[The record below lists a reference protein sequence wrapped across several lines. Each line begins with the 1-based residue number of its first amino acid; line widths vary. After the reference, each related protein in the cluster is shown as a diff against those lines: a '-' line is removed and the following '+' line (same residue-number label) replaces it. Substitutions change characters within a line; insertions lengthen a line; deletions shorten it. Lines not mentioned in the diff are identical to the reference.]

1 MLEPGHDRVAD
12 DEVTMTTLP
21 QTGHEHHERIRQH
34 VDRLPA
40 LADMLELRPVP
51 PEFAPSFSKE
61 YDFMT
66 GTLWPHV
73 EVVESNVYPEL
84 ERLQQNR
91 HSMAHLRRE
100 HEEMSRLIESMG
112 SYLERAEAGRLN
124 PTDALGLRRL
134 VIQFYALVKTHV
146 GEEEEYLRVLQGNLS
161 ESEQAVVEQGL
172 EHRSSE

>member
-1 MLEPGHDRVAD
+1 MSP
-12 DEVTMTTLP
+12 LP
-21 QTGHEHHERIRQH
+21 QTGHEHHEKIRQH

-51 PEFAPSFSKE
+51 PEFAVGFAKE

-73 EVVESNVYPEL
+73 EVVESTVYPEL

-100 HEEMSRLIESMG
+100 HEEMGRLIESMG
-112 SYLERAEAGRLN
+112 GYMDRVEAGGLN
-124 PTDALGLRRL
+124 PTDSLGLRRL
-134 VIQFYALVKTHV
+134 IIQFYALVKTHV
-146 GEEEEYLRVLQGNLS
+146 GEEEEYLHVLKGNLS
-161 ESEQAVVEQGL
+161 EDEQAVIEQGL
-172 EHRSSE
+172 EHRASQ

>member
-1 MLEPGHDRVAD
+1 MSP
-12 DEVTMTTLP
+12 LP
-21 QTGHEHHERIRQH
+21 QTGHEHHERIREH

-40 LADMLELRPVP
+40 LADILEGRPP
-51 PEFAPSFSKE
+51 APEFAARFAAE

-66 GTLWPHV
+66 GTLLPHV
-73 EVVESNVYPEL
+73 RVVEENVYPEL

-100 HEEMSRLIESMG
+100 HAELAELIESMG
-112 SYLERAEAGRLN
+112 GYMERVESGALN

-134 VIQFYALVKTHV
+134 IIRFYALVKTHV

-161 ESEQAVVEQGL
+161 ESEQDVVEQGL
-172 EHRSSE
+172 EHPSSS

>member
-1 MLEPGHDRVAD
+1 MSP
-12 DEVTMTTLP
+12 LP
-21 QTGHEHHERIRQH
+21 QTGHEHHEKIRQH

-40 LADMLELRPVP
+40 LADMLEARPVP
-51 PEFAPSFSKE
+51 SEFAAGFARE

-73 EVVESNVYPEL
+73 EVVESTVYPEL

-100 HEEMSRLIESMG
+100 HEEMGRLIESMG
-112 SYLERAEAGRLN
+112 GYMDRVEAGGLN

-134 VIQFYALVKTHV
+134 IIQFYALVKTHV
-146 GEEEEYLRVLQGNLS
+146 GEEEEYLHVLKGNLS
-161 ESEQAVVEQGL
+161 EDEQAVIEQGL
-172 EHRSSE
+172 EHRASQ

>member
-1 MLEPGHDRVAD
+1 M
-12 DEVTMTTLP
+12 MTLP
-21 QTGHEHHERIRQH
+21 RTGHEHHERIRQH
-34 VDRLPA
+34 IDRLPA

-51 PEFAPSFSKE
+51 TEFGRSFTTE

-73 EVVESNVYPEL
+73 EVVELSVYPEL

-100 HEEMSRLIESMG
+100 HEQIGELIESMG
-112 SYLERAEAGRLN
+112 GYLERAEAGRLN

-134 VIQFYALVKTHV
+134 IISFYALVKTHL

-161 ESEQAVVEQGL
+161 EDEQSLVEHGL

>member
-1 MLEPGHDRVAD
+1 MSP
-12 DEVTMTTLP
+12 LP
-21 QTGHEHHERIRQH
+21 QTGHEHHDRIRQH

-40 LADMLELRPVP
+40 LADMLEQRPVP
-51 PEFAPSFSKE
+51 EEFTSRFTAE

-73 EVVESNVYPEL
+73 QVVERNVYPEL

-100 HEEMSRLIESMG
+100 HEELGGLIESMG
-112 SYLERAEAGRLN
+112 GYMERVEAGHLN

-134 VIQFYALVKTHV
+134 IIRFYATVKTHV
-146 GEEEEYLRVLQGNLS
+146 AEEEEYLRVLQANLS
-161 ESEQAVVEQGL
+161 EDEQAIVEHGL
-172 EHRSSE
+172 EHASNE

>member
-1 MLEPGHDRVAD
+1 MSP
-12 DEVTMTTLP
+12 LP
-21 QTGHEHHERIRQH
+21 QTGHEHHQRIREH

-40 LADMLELRPVP
+40 LADMLEQRPVP
-51 PEFAPSFSKE
+51 AEFGERFAVE

-73 EVVESNVYPEL
+73 QVVEQNVYPEL

-100 HEEMSRLIESMG
+100 HDELGQLIESIGGYMD
-112 SYLERAEAGRLN
+112 RVEAGPLN

-134 VIQFYALVKTHV
+134 IIRFYATVKTHV
-146 GEEEEYLRVLQGNLS
+146 GEEEEYLRVLQANLS
-161 ESEQAVVEQGL
+161 DSEQEVVEHGL
-172 EHRSSE
+172 EHASRE

>member
-1 MLEPGHDRVAD
+1 MSP
-12 DEVTMTTLP
+12 LP
-21 QTGHEHHERIRQH
+21 QTGHEHHDRIRQH

-40 LADMLELRPVP
+40 LADMLEQRPVSD
-51 PEFAPSFSKE
+51 EFAPRFAAE

-73 EVVESNVYPEL
+73 QVVERNVYPEL

-100 HEEMSRLIESMG
+100 HEELGGLIESMG
-112 SYLERAEAGRLN
+112 GYMERVEVGHLN

-134 VIQFYALVKTHV
+134 IIKFYATVKTHV
-146 GEEEEYLRVLQGNLS
+146 AEEEEYLRVLQANLS
-161 ESEQAVVEQGL
+161 EEEQATIEHGL
-172 EHRSSE
+172 EHASNE

>member
-1 MLEPGHDRVAD
+1 MSP
-12 DEVTMTTLP
+12 LP
-21 QTGHEHHERIRQH
+21 QTGHEHHERIREH

-40 LADMLELRPVP
+40 LADMLEARPVAD
-51 PEFAPSFSKE
+51 EFAARFAAE
-61 YDFMT
+61 YDFMI

-73 EVVESNVYPEL
+73 QVVEGNVYPEL

-112 SYLERAEAGRLN
+112 GYMERVEAGSLN

-134 VIQFYALVKTHV
+134 IIRFYALVKMHV
-146 GEEEEYLRVLQGNLS
+146 AEEEEYLRVLQGNLS
-161 ESEQAVVEQGL
+161 EGEQAVVERGL
-172 EHRSSE
+172 EHASRG

>member
-1 MLEPGHDRVAD
+1 
-12 DEVTMTTLP
+12 MTTLP
-21 QTGHEHHERIRQH
+21 QTGHEHHERIRHH

-51 PEFAPSFSKE
+51 PEFASSFAKE

-66 GTLWPHV
+66 GTLLPHV
-73 EVVESNVYPEL
+73 RVVESSVYPEL

-100 HEEMSRLIESMG
+100 HEEIGSLIESMG
-112 SYLERAEAGRLN
+112 GYLERAEAGRLN

-134 VIQFYALVKTHV
+134 ILKFYALVKTHV

-161 ESEQAVVEQGL
+161 EAEQAVVEHGL